1 MLFILFF
8 TLFSFAYAQERSNY
22 QVVQIYVDLAEVH
35 TPDGKIGTSNP
46 LNIMIAEEAQKTT
59 TLKNAL
65 NRYAG
70 VKTWQGEI
78 NVYDWKNVQYMPT
91 FKKCN
96 YNQAIQCGIQNNH
109 WTLRTIVS
117 AGEKYSVFTVFLYDE
132 TGRVIASS
140 DQTAWGTIRWK
151 PRWKLTV
158 INEQSAFGGGKT
170 EIYERWPDEMEEI
183 PPLITPK
190 TINQASFG
198 FYWVKPSAC
207 RTEACRK

>member
-8 TLFSFAYAQERSNY
+8 FLFSTAYAQERSNY
-22 QVVQIYVDLAEVH
+22 QVVQIYVDITEVH
-35 TPDGKIGTSNP
+35 TPDGKVGTSNP
-46 LNIMIAEEAQKTT
+46 LNIMIAEEAQRTT
-59 TLKNAL
+59 ILKNTL
-65 NRYAG
+65 NRYTGA
-70 VKTWQGEI
+70 KTWQGEI
-78 NVYDWKNVQYMPT
+78 NVYDWNNIEHMPAY
-91 FKKCN
+91 KKCN
-96 YNQAIQCGIQNNH
+96 YNNAVSCGIQNNH

-117 AGEKYSVFTVFLYDE
+117 VGEKYSVFTVFLYDE

-183 PPLITPK
+183 PPLITPR
-190 TINQASFG
+190 TINQANFG
-198 FYWVKPSAC
+198 FYSVKKSAC
-207 RTEACRK
+207 RTAHCKK